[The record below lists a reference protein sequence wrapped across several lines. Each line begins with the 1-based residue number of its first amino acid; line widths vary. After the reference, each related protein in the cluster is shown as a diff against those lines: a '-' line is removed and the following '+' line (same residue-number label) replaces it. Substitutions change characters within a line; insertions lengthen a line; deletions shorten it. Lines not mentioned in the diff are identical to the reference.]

1 MNAKKHFF
9 RLILVILGLNLT
21 APLVKC
27 QNTTPDVI
35 TLNVENVS
43 ASVTSWF
50 GLFDKVI
57 IVSAPGITWLR
68 ISANPPYWPAW
79 ETTTNVL
86 YDGVPITGSIMIC
99 PKILEPTLH
108 SEPYLEIGNTGIRC
122 CVGQRLCDIAQ
133 DTSGS
138 RSSLCS

>member
-9 RLILVILGLNLT
+9 RLIMVILGLNLT

-43 ASVTSWF
+43 ASATNWF

-57 IVSAPGITWLR
+57 IESAPGITWLR
-68 ISANPPYWPAW
+68 ISANPPFNNRPW
-79 ETTTNVL
+79 ETTTDVL
-86 YDGVPITGSIMIC
+86 YDGAPITGSIMIC
-99 PKILEPTLH
+99 PKILEPT
-108 SEPYLEIGNTGIRC
+108 S
-122 CVGQRLCDIAQ
+122 
-133 DTSGS
+133 
-138 RSSLCS
+138 